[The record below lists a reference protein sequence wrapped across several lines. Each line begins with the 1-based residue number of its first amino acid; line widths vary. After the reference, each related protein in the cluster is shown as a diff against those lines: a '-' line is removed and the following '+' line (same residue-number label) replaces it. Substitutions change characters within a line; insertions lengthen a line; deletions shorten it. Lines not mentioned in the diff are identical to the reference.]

1 MVSSLTYDDLP
12 CAYDQGIYDDE
23 GTFDDLPIN
32 YDSISYSYDG
42 TPISPEVEVEIPQA
56 PGSGAGGGW
65 DEDGTGYVWKDHGW
79 VKATKVAR
87 VGISVQFAG
96 RPSSAAIV
104 TLSTRKLA
112 VRTLQGGTVTASL
125 AQSRACKTTS
135 SSPPASV
142 LSHSFFITRGRS
154 VIVSRYNGACETL
167 SLDELVALMGM
178 AA

>member
-1 MVSSLTYDDLP
+1 MLTYD
-12 CAYDQGIYDDE
+12 E
-23 GTFDDLPIN
+23 PIS

-42 TPISPEVEVEIPQA
+42 TPISPEVEIPQA
-56 PGSGAGGGW
+56 PGSGAGGVW
-65 DEDGTGYVWKDHGW
+65 DEGGTGYVWKDHGW

-87 VGISVQFAG
+87 VGIRVQFAG

-125 AQSRACKTTS
+125 AQSRACMTTS

-142 LSHSFFITRGRS
+142 LSHSFFSTRERS
-154 VIVSRYNGACETL
+154 MIVSRYNGVCETL